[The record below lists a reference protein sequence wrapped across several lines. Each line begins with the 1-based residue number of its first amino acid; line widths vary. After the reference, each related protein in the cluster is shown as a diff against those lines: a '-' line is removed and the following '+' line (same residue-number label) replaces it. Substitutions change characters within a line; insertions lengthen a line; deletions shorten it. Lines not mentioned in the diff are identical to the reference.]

1 MDIPWTIATAV
12 ISAISALLGVYV
24 SNKSQEKRLKIQF
37 ENDAKIR
44 SIELKKSKLEEMF
57 ILFQKWEMDIS
68 CLYLRFIPVYKG
80 EYSVQDARENST
92 ENSLQEKGDHQRFQ
106 AILNLYFPEHKTNFN
121 HVMVKRAHVLGF
133 CKEGVEISNGNLELF
148 YQAQIDFETESEIFR
163 AKLAQTVN
171 EL

>member
-1 MDIPWTIATAV
+1 MDIPWTIATAI
-12 ISAISALLGVYV
+12 ISASSALLGVYV

-68 CLYLRFIPVYKG
+68 CLYIRFIPVYKG
-80 EYSVQDARENST
+80 EYSAIEAREHSA

-106 AILNLYFPEHKTNFN
+106 AILNLYFPEHKNNFN
-121 HVMVKRAHVLGF
+121 NVMIKRSDVLKF
-133 CKEGVEISNGNLELF
+133 CKGGIEVTNQNLALF
-148 YQAQIDFETESEIFR
+148 YQAQKDFEAENSEF
-163 AKLAQTVN
+163 
-171 EL
+171 